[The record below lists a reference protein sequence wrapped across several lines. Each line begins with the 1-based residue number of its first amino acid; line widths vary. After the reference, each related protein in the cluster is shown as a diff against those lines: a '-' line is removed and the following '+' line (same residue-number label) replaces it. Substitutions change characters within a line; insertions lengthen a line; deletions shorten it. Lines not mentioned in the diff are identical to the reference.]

1 MKWVKSLQFKYLM
14 ILLIAVMLLP
24 LSIPIVSSLISL
36 PFLAL
41 DQTEN
46 TYKGFKQLE
55 TMWHQEAKDLNDATD
70 AEINQRLVVLHN
82 KYPASQIFWVDKTG
96 TTRDKLAYEGTLPN
110 QWTPSYTVQFMKD
123 HYDADPFTVVAF
135 LGNDSS
141 NGFIVIEVER
151 QLLEPPIQLLTDR
164 YGYLYFYGVVF
175 ILLLFI
181 CLSWLFFRGIHKRLL
196 RLSNAMQHKSDLG
209 IPHTIRISKQ
219 DEIGQLEKSF
229 NQMITELEGS
239 RKREQQ
245 EETLRKDLIANLSH
259 DLRTPLTTIRAQ
271 LSVVKDEVKSMKGND
286 ALTAVDQKIDYVS
299 KLIDNLFSYT
309 LLSAKKY
316 PFHPENIELNRLIRK
331 IAADWYPA
339 FEQHHFKIDI
349 ETHAEPIY
357 WTIDPQW
364 MERIIENLLQNI
376 IRHAKD
382 GQYVRIA
389 ITKTNDATQLR
400 ITDKGKGFKE
410 KSNHQGA
417 GIGLT
422 IVDVMVKEMGL
433 AWFIESDGDGTT
445 VKISHQD

>member
-36 PFLAL
+36 PFLAFE
-41 DQTEN
+41 QTEN
-46 TYKGFKQLE
+46 TYKSFKQLE
-55 TMWHQEAKDLNDATD
+55 TVWHQEARDLNNATD
-70 AEINQRLVVLHN
+70 DEIKQRLAVLHK
-82 KYPASQIFWVDKTG
+82 KYPDSQMFWVDKTG
-96 TTRDKLAYEGTLPN
+96 TTREKFAYKGTLPD

-135 LGNDSS
+135 LGDDSS
-141 NGFIVIEVER
+141 NGFIVIKVDR
-151 QLLEPPIQLLTDR
+151 QLLEPPIQQLTER
-164 YGYLYFYGVVF
+164 YDYLYFYGIII

-181 CLSWLFFRGIHKRLL
+181 CISWLFFRGIHKRLI

-229 NQMITELEGS
+229 NQMITELEES

-271 LSVVKDEVKSMKGND
+271 LSIVKDEVKSMKGND
-286 ALTAVDQKIDYVS
+286 ALTAIDQKIDYVS

-309 LLSAKKY
+309 LLSARKY
-316 PFHPENIELNRLIRK
+316 PYHPEKTELNRLIRK
-331 IAADWYPA
+331 ISADWYPA
-339 FEQHHFKIDI
+339 FEQQHFKIDI

-364 MERIIENLLQNI
+364 MERIIENLLQNV
-376 IRHAKD
+376 IRHAKV
-382 GQYVRIA
+382 GQYVGIA
-389 ITKTNDATQLR
+389 IIKTDDSTQLH

-410 KSNHQGA
+410 KSNQQGA

-433 AWFIESDGDGTT
+433 HWFIESDGNGTT
-445 VKISHQD
+445 VKISHHD